1 MKIPYLKKKPELKS
15 YHNVTWEDNYSWIH
29 QKNILEVLRD
39 KTKLDPEV
47 KNYLDE
53 ENSYA
58 NYHLKDTENLQK
70 KLFDEIKGRIK
81 LDDESLPYKD
91 HTYEYW
97 SKTTA
102 VGNYSIKLRK
112 KIDTDLVEEIWNGDE
127 EKKKL
132 ETEYFGVGDLEVS
145 NNDKYLGYSL
155 DIKGSEYYTIFIRD
169 IKTNEIITKEIS
181 ETSGGI
187 TFSLDDKYVFYSK
200 LDQNHRARK
209 IYRHEI
215 GNFNGQ
221 DELIFEEKSEAF
233 TVSIGLSSDEKYYFI
248 NTSDHNTSEQYYFG
262 VDEINIKPKLIIK
275 REKGIIYSVSS
286 WDSKFFNHTNKDA
299 EDFKIDVSDS
309 LEKQNWK
316 TFIPPRDEVLIGG
329 CTFLKN
335 WIIRSETSNAL
346 DKLFVKNISSGVEEE
361 LIFSNETVYVPGIS
375 LIQKDRDTDN
385 VYLGYSSP
393 KTPSRVYSYNL
404 STKTK
409 KLVKEQEIPS
419 GHNPEDYIVERV
431 DYKSHDG
438 RLVPLTITRHK
449 KTKIDGSANLLL
461 YGYGSYGSSMSPN
474 FSSTRLSLIN
484 RDIIWATA
492 HIRGGME
499 KGMKWWKEGKLINK
513 KNTFEDYIHA
523 AKYLIDNNY
532 SSKGKI
538 IGMGGSAGG
547 LLMGAVVNQAPE
559 LFLGIIMAV
568 PFVDSLTTNLDHSLP
583 LTVGEFDEFGNAK
596 DIKEHFDY
604 IFSYAPYNNIKKMDY
619 PHILITTSLSANT
632 LAVTPEPHENT
643 IFLLWS
649 KLNGLNFST
658 ILSLA
663 INVRSSVFIN
673 SEKGKQNEFLIDPL
687 LKPFLGSATFP
698 SNLSILLASIT
709 LNSFSEIFLSISCLS
724 FTSFL
729 FSLAL

>member
-169 IKTNEIITKEIS
+169 IETNEIITKKIT

-215 GNFNGQ
+215 GNFNSL

-262 VDEINIKPKLIIK
+262 VDEVNTKPKLIIK

-286 WDSKFFNHTNKDA
+286 WDSKFYNHTNKDA

-361 LIFSNETVYVPGIS
+361 LIFSNENVYVPGIS
-375 LIQKDRDTDN
+375 LTQKDRDTDN

-619 PHILITTSLSANT
+619 PHILITTSLSDNRV
-632 LAVTPEPHENT
+632 LFDEPAKFTAKLREYKTDNN
-643 IFLLWS
+643 LL
-649 KLNGLNFST
+649 
-658 ILSLA
+658 
-663 INVRSSVFIN
+663 
-673 SEKGKQNEFLIDPL
+673 L
-687 LKPFLGSATFP
+687 LKTEMNAGHGGKSGRDGA
-698 SNLSILLASIT
+698 IE
-709 LNSFSEIFLSISCLS
+709 EIAIDYAF
-724 FTSFL
+724 
-729 FSLAL
+729 ALKVAEKI